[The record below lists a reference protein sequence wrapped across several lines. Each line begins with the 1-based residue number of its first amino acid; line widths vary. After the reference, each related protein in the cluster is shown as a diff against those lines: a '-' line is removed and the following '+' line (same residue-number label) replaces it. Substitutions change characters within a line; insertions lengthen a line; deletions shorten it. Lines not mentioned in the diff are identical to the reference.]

1 MVLRN
6 YTFHINKN
14 NIRYRLIHLIRC
26 QLEKISENQEQ
37 TLNPSEI
44 TTGDL
49 SEIQREEKFPKQIVQ
64 TLLIR

>member
-1 MVLRN
+1 M
-6 YTFHINKN
+6 
-14 NIRYRLIHLIRC
+14 C
-26 QLEKISENQEQ
+26 QLEKISESQEQ

-49 SEIQREEKFPKQIVQ
+49 SEIQYEEKFPKQSVQ

>member
-1 MVLRN
+1 MLRN

-14 NIRYRLIHLIRC
+14 IIKYRLIYLINC
-26 QLEKISENQEQ
+26 QLGKISESQEQ

-49 SEIQREEKFPKQIVQ
+49 SEIQCEEKFPKQNVQ
-64 TLLIR
+64 TLVIR